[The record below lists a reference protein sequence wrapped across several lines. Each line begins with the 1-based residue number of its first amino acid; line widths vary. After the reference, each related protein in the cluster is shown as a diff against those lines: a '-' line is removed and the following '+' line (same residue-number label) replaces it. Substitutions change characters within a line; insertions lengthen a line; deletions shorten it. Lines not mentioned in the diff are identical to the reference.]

1 MKVGDLVKITEPK
14 HEAAGKLGLLLEVET
29 RMIASVRDDK
39 GIRAVNCSGILVGDQ
54 EVYVL
59 PDCLEIVNES

>member
-1 MKVGDLVKITEPK
+1 
-14 HEAAGKLGLLLEVET
+14 
-29 RMIASVRDDK
+29 MIAPVCDDK
-39 GIRAVNCSGILVGDQ
+39 RIRAVYCSGVLVGDQ